1 MIDHL
6 SLKVRDFARSK
17 DFFLAALAPLGYGLV
32 RDYTPHAVGIG
43 PEGRPVFWVIAA
55 EQSAPTHVAFSAR
68 DRAMVAAFHTAALA
82 AGGRDNGAP
91 GLREHYHPHYFG
103 AFVID
108 SEGNN
113 IEAVCHRNPDE
124 AARAAAPAAA
134 ARKPAR
140 AKPARAPAKSAKR
153 AARPA
158 RKSAAKK
165 RR

>member
-43 PEGRPVFWVIAA
+43 PEGRPVFWVVAA

-68 DRAMVAAFHTAALA
+68 DRSMVGAFHTAALA

-113 IEAVCHRNPDE
+113 IEAVCHRDPAE
-124 AARAAAPAAA
+124 PARAAAPAA

-140 AKPARAPAKSAKR
+140 AKPAAAKSAKR
-153 AARPA
+153 PA
-158 RKSAAKK
+158 KPAKKSAAKK